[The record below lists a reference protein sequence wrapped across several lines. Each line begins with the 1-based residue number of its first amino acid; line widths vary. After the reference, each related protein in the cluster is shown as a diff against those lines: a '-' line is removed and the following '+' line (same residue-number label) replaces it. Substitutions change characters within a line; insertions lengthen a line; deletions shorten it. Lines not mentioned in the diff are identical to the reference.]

1 MRGRCEDCACYD
13 GTYCCSGF
21 IEDEDV
27 KIKDI
32 AKRVQEAEDQG
43 YYVDWSPT
51 DCPSFNPDLDYTY
64 EDVAFD
70 NWRERYEE

>member
-1 MRGRCEDCACYD
+1 MKGRCEECSHFD

-32 AKRVQEAEDQG
+32 AKRVREAEEESG
-43 YYVDWSPT
+43 CLVDWSET
-51 DCPSFNPDLDYTY
+51 DCPCFEPNEMLGET
-64 EDVAFD
+64 E
-70 NWRERYEE
+70 